1 MRRFLFLIAIAL
13 GLAQGALAEALVL
26 PAQLT
31 EIGDEAFLGDSSVA
45 EVVVPQ
51 GVLSIGENAFCD
63 CTGLCRITIPASVEH
78 LAETFVSGCAPDLL
92 IRTEPGSAACAFAQT
107 HQMDYQADTV
117 YRALLVGQVYEAHP
131 ALTLD
136 GPENDVR
143 AMQACLEMYE
153 NTPYQVRVSM
163 DLTGGEILDAIR
175 ECFADAQS
183 QDVSLFYYS
192 GHGVSSSDSALQG
205 AFLGA
210 DGQSA
215 VTAAQLRAAL
225 DNIPGRKIV
234 IIDACYSGNMLN
246 GGSDADSG
254 ADSDPGTDT
263 NTDSGA
269 DSDAGTNTDSGAGSD
284 AGTDT
289 NTDSG
294 ADSDAGSDADSDADS
309 GAGSGAGSNAGT
321 DTNTD
326 SGADSDAGS
335 DADSDADSGADS
347 DAGTDTNTD
356 SGADLN
362 AGSGAD
368 LNAGSGADSNA
379 DSVVAKSAS
388 LTSDADSAAEAM
400 SAQEFVDSFIV
411 AFSRS
416 TRAGLAGS
424 GYFVLTAAA
433 ADEMSYEGFVGD
445 RVMGLFT
452 SRLLRGCG
460 YDFVADSPGAIAA
473 DSNSNGVLTLSE
485 LYNYTGEQL
494 AAWGQHIQVYPT
506 GCAWFGML
514 RR

>member
-13 GLAQGALAEALVL
+13 GLAQSALAEALVL

-269 DSDAGTNTDSGAGSD
+269 DSDAGTNTDSGA
-284 AGTDT
+284 
-289 NTDSG
+289 
-294 ADSDAGSDADSDADS
+294 DSDADM
-309 GAGSGAGSNAGT
+309 
-321 DTNTD
+321 NTD
-326 SGADSDAGS
+326 
-335 DADSDADSGADS
+335 
-347 DAGTDTNTD
+347 
-356 SGADLN
+356 
-362 AGSGAD
+362 SGAD

>member
-326 SGADSDAGS
+326 SVADSDAGS
-335 DADSDADSGADS
+335 GM
-347 DAGTDTNTD
+347 
-356 SGADLN
+356 
-362 AGSGAD
+362 
-368 LNAGSGADSNA
+368 DSNA

-460 YDFVADSPGAIAA
+460 YDLVADSPGAIAA

>member
-136 GPENDVR
+136 GPGNDVR

-246 GGSDADSG
+246 GGSDT
-254 ADSDPGTDT
+254 DSDAG
-263 NTDSGA
+263 SGA
-269 DSDAGTNTDSGAGSD
+269 DSDAG
-284 AGTDT
+284 T

-294 ADSDAGSDADSDADS
+294 ADSDAGSDADS
-309 GAGSGAGSNAGT
+309 GAG
-321 DTNTD
+321 
-326 SGADSDAGS
+326 
-335 DADSDADSGADS
+335 S

-356 SGADLN
+356 SDTDSD
-362 AGSGAD
+362 AGSGM
-368 LNAGSGADSNA
+368 DSNA

-433 ADEMSYEGFVGD
+433 ADEVSYEGFVGD

-460 YDFVADSPGAIAA
+460 YDLVADSPGAIAA

>member
-136 GPENDVR
+136 GPGNDVR

-246 GGSDADSG
+246 GGSDTDSDAGSG
-254 ADSDPGTDT
+254 ADSDAGT

-269 DSDAGTNTDSGAGSD
+269 DSDAGSDADSGAGSD

-294 ADSDAGSDADSDADS
+294 AGADS
-309 GAGSGAGSNAGT
+309 GA

-335 DADSDADSGADS
+335 NIDSGADSDADSDAGSGAGS

-356 SGADLN
+356 SDTDSD
-362 AGSGAD
+362 AGSGM
-368 LNAGSGADSNA
+368 DSNA

-433 ADEMSYEGFVGD
+433 ADEVSYEGFVGD

-460 YDFVADSPGAIAA
+460 YDLVADSPGAIAA